1 MTNLAY
7 SLPAESPRAPQT
19 PDRHIEVITS
29 RSQRK
34 ARPRAIY
41 ALVTVVGLFV
51 ILMAQLLLS
60 ILLSNGAYEITALQT
75 KQTELSRD
83 AQTYTEQLN
92 VLKSPQN
99 LSAQA
104 EALGMVMSTAP
115 AVHLRLSDGA
125 VIGTPTAM
133 KASQAAVIGD
143 NSALI
148 TNSLLTGLPAPGS
161 KVGSVVASGDAASGN
176 AASTTGT
183 GAPATTT
190 TGGSVASTPGA
201 LPSPV
206 TH

>member
-7 SLPAESPRAPQT
+7 SLPEHAPRIPVET
-19 PDRHIEVITS
+19 PHRVRHVEIVST

-34 ARPRAIY
+34 ARPRTVY
-41 ALVTVVGLFV
+41 ALVTVAGLFV

-60 ILLSNGAYEITALQT
+60 ILLSDGAYQITALQN
-75 KQTELSRD
+75 QQIELARD
-83 AQTYTEQLN
+83 SQTYTEQLD

-99 LSAQA
+99 LSARA

-115 AVHLRLSDGA
+115 AVYLRLSDGA

-133 KASQAAVIGD
+133 KASDAAVVGTDGVSIA
-143 NSALI
+143 NAL
-148 TNSLLTGLPAPGS
+148 LPELPAQDTSAG
-161 KVGSVVASGDAASGN
+161 
-176 AASTTGT
+176 TTAGTATAT
-183 GAPATTT
+183 GAPDTATAN
-190 TGGSVASTPGA
+190 GSVASNAGA

>member
-75 KQTELSRD
+75 KQTDLSRD

-115 AVHLRLSDGA
+115 AVYLRLSDGA

-148 TNSLLTGLPAPGS
+148 SNSLLTGLPAPGS
-161 KVGSVVASGDAASGN
+161 EAAAAAASGDAASTAG
-176 AASTTGT
+176 A

>member
-7 SLPAESPRAPQT
+7 SLPERSPRIPVESPERV
-19 PDRHIEVITS
+19 RHVEIVSS

-34 ARPRAIY
+34 ARPRTVY
-41 ALVTVVGLFV
+41 ALVTVVGLFL

-60 ILLSNGAYEITALQT
+60 ILLSDGAYQITALQST
-75 KQTELSRD
+75 QTELARD
-83 AQTYTEQLN
+83 AQTYTEQLD

-99 LSAQA
+99 LSARA

-115 AVHLRLSDGA
+115 AVYLRLSDGA

-133 KASQAAVIGD
+133 KAADAAVIGT
-143 NSALI
+143 NGVLI
-148 TNSLLTGLPAPGS
+148 ANSLLPTLPP
-161 KVGSVVASGDAASGN
+161 DQTTAAT
-176 AASTTGT
+176 STTT
-183 GAPATTT
+183 ATTT
-190 TGGSVASTPGA
+190 TSTGAPDSTATNGSVASNAGE

>member
-7 SLPAESPRAPQT
+7 SLPERSPRIPVESPERV
-19 PDRHIEVITS
+19 RHVEIVSS

-34 ARPRAIY
+34 ARPRTIY

-60 ILLSNGAYEITALQT
+60 ILLSDGAYQISALQST
-75 KQTELSRD
+75 QTELSRD
-83 AQTYTEQLN
+83 AQTYTEQLD

-99 LSAQA
+99 LSARA

-115 AVHLRLSDGA
+115 AVYLRLSDGA

-133 KASQAAVIGD
+133 KASDAAVIGTGGV
-143 NSALI
+143 AI
-148 TNSLLTGLPAPGS
+148 ANSLLPGLPAQDAT
-161 KVGSVVASGDAASGN
+161 ASTSTGAT
-176 AASTTGT
+176 TTGT
-183 GAPATTT
+183 GAPDTTT
-190 TGGSVASTPGA
+190 TNGSVASNAGA
-201 LPSPV
+201 LPSPI

>member
-7 SLPAESPRAPQT
+7 SLPVESPRGPQT
-19 PDRHIEVITS
+19 PDRHIEIIST

-34 ARPRAIY
+34 ARPRTVY
-41 ALVTVVGLFV
+41 ALVTVAGLFV

-60 ILLSNGAYEITALQT
+60 ILLSNGAYQITALQT

-83 AQTYTEQLN
+83 AQTYTEQLA

-99 LSAQA
+99 LSARA

-115 AVHLRLSDGA
+115 AVYLRLSDGA

-133 KASQAAVIGD
+133 KASQAAVVGAD
-143 NSALI
+143 GALI
-148 TNSLLTGLPAPGS
+148 ANSLLTGLPPM
-161 KVGSVVASGDAASGN
+161 D
-176 AASTTGT
+176 ASTVGADTGST
-183 GAPATTT
+183 ATPGAPAATTM
-190 TGGSVASTPGA
+190 GGSIASTPGV